1 MLKWKKVKTEKLTY
15 WTAGVF
21 RISKIGARSY
31 ALVSVEPI
39 KMSKGYSFL
48 AYLDFT
54 LAGAK
59 DEAQIHADNQDEK
72 SDH

>member
-39 KMSKGYSFL
+39 KMSKGYAFL

-54 LAGAK
+54 LSGAK

-72 SDH
+72 SDN

>member
-1 MLKWKKVKTEKLTY
+1 MEKNQNGKTDVLDGGRFSHKQN
-15 WTAGVF
+15 
-21 RISKIGARSY
+21 RRSY

-39 KMSKGYSFL
+39 KMSRGYAFL
-48 AYLDFT
+48 AYLDYT